1 MGYASEGQ
9 GQGSVFKFGWEH
21 DVDVFCGGSQAH
33 QGVSVP
39 DDERP
44 PLPFVDL
51 LFDGDVRNRFKVLD
65 RFSFFEDGE
74 DNLSNPFGR
83 DEKVANKRKAL
94 NNITKKRKIGVCE
107 GLSVPRHGDL
117 SHVLPSVLPLVMLFG
132 DDERASV
139 PNACF
144 KR

>member
-1 MGYASEGQ
+1 M
-9 GQGSVFKFGWEH
+9 
-21 DVDVFCGGSQAH
+21 
-33 QGVSVP
+33 SVP
-39 DDERP
+39 DDERT

-65 RFSFFEDGE
+65 RFPLSEDGE
-74 DNLSNPFGR
+74 DNLSNPFGC

-94 NNITKKRKIGVCE
+94 NNITKKREVGVCE
-107 GLSVPRHGDL
+107 GLSVPRYGDL
-117 SHVLPSVLPLVMLFG
+117 SHVSSTVPPLVMLFG
-132 DDERASV
+132 DDERARM